1 MLLNPGEEMGAAIPG
16 FFPSVKRMHSP
27 IPFIGIT
34 LRVETGGIMSD
45 IKDILSHGDKTLDE
59 VSELLEMTPRDV
71 ISSIIERERTIKPPP
86 PGPGP
91 EKPPKVPEDE
101 RDDEQL
107 ADYFLNR
114 LMKESLSIAALNNK
128 YKVKDKERVE
138 RILENLVKK
147 GKLTKRESRNKKG
160 RYVYE
165 SVEKEE

>member
-1 MLLNPGEEMGAAIPG
+1 MY
-16 FFPSVKRMHSP
+16 SP

-34 LRVETGGIMSD
+34 REAETGGIMSD

-71 ISSIIERERTIKPPP
+71 IFSIIERERKITEAPP
-86 PGPGP
+86 PGPEPGKP
-91 EKPPKVPEDE
+91 EKVTEDE

-107 ADYFLNR
+107 ASYFLNR
-114 LMKESLSIAALNNK
+114 LMKESLSVAALNNK

-165 SVEKEE
+165 SVEKKE